1 MSPSFIEPEAV
12 KTVVSATN
20 VTTTDV
26 TNEKVLRETLNIYS
40 PEILTALMRHLP
52 VQSLS
57 PVVIE
62 DEEEEDEDDV
72 DDEKKE
78 EEVRQWNR
86 RPLQYPGL
94 LLGDVKQEGTS
105 KRNLEDTRVTKG
117 KRIRLMHFD
126 HSLK

>member
-1 MSPSFIEPEAV
+1 MPPSFIEPEAL
-12 KTVVSATN
+12 KTVVTATN

-26 TNEKVLRETLNIYS
+26 TNEKVLRETLNMYS
-40 PEILTALMRHLP
+40 PEILTALRRHIP

-62 DEEEEDEDDV
+62 EEDEEDEE
-72 DDEKKE
+72 EKKE

-86 RPLQYPGL
+86 RPLQYPGV
-94 LLGDVKQEGTS
+94 LLGDRKQGGCS
-105 KRNLEDTRVTKG
+105 KRNVEDVGFPKG

>member
-12 KTVVSATN
+12 KTVVTATN

-26 TNEKVLRETLNIYS
+26 TNEKVLRETLNIFS
-40 PEILTALMRHLP
+40 PEILTALRRHLP
-52 VQSLS
+52 VQSMS

-62 DEEEEDEDDV
+62 EEDDV

-94 LLGDVKQEGTS
+94 LLGDRKQEGCC
-105 KRNLEDTRVTKG
+105 KRNVEDVGLSKG